1 MDLRNQAALVTG
13 ASRGLGAA
21 LARRLAEKGARV
33 VLVARHRDALD
44 AVVRSIRDAGGDAH
58 ALTADVADQRAVY
71 PLAGAAA
78 ELVGPLD
85 LLIHNASELGPTP
98 LRLLLD
104 TECEDFERVLAVNL
118 VGPFRLT
125 KAIAGSMALRGRG
138 TIVHVSSDASV
149 NAYPTWGAYSASKAA
164 LDHLGRVFAA
174 ELTPH
179 GVRVLSVD
187 PGDMNTEMHRAA
199 IPDADPTSLADP
211 DDVAARIV
219 RLLESEQV
227 ASGGRVE
234 ARSFGVAP

>member
-1 MDLRNQAALVTG
+1 
-13 ASRGLGAA
+13 
-21 LARRLAEKGARV
+21 
-33 VLVARHRDALD
+33 
-44 AVVRSIRDAGGDAH
+44 VRSIRDASGVAH
-58 ALTADVADQRAVY
+58 ALTADVADKRAVY

-78 ELVGPLD
+78 ELVGPID

-104 TECEDFERVLAVNL
+104 TECEDLERVLAVNL

-149 NAYPTWGAYSASKAA
+149 NAYPAWGAYSASKAA
-164 LDHLGRVFAA
+164 LDHLGRVLAV
-174 ELTPH
+174 ELAPH

-199 IPDADPTSLADP
+199 IPDANPSDLADP

-219 RLLESEQV
+219 RLLESERV
-227 ASGGRVE
+227 ASGSRVE
-234 ARSFGVAP
+234 AQTFEAGP